1 MALPILQR
9 GSCEPLKAGVH
20 GAALGLFAVMSL
32 YNAAAWLSRHQR
44 HLAVNTLLY
53 SALIFVERK
62 HVAHHLAEL
71 RACRQLAAD
80 AAALAEAE
88 VKSAAAPAPPVAARV
103 AA

>member
-20 GAALGLFAVMSL
+20 GAALGLFVIMSV

-53 SALIFVERK
+53 SALIFVEQK
-62 HVAHHLAEL
+62 HVAHHVAEL
-71 RACRQLAAD
+71 RACRQRAAD
-80 AAALAEAE
+80 AAARAAAEAT
-88 VKSAAAPAPPVAARV
+88 APAAPAPVVRSQFAA
-103 AA
+103 